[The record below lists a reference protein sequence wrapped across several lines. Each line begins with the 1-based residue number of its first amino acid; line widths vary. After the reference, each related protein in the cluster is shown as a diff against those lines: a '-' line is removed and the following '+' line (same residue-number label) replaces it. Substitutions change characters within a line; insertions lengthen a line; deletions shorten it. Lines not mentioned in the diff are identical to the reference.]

1 MGPSHWDVQY
11 LAISEVIYHN
21 QAQNRLKERDAF
33 REIPFAFL
41 SP

>member
-1 MGPSHWDVQY
+1 MGPSHWDVQN
-11 LAISEVIYHN
+11 LAISEVVYHN
-21 QAQNRLKERDAF
+21 QAPSRLKERGLF